1 MYQVT
6 TKLEINVLQNKKN
19 IFQSEKIDS
28 FLLDIIE
35 NKMLC
40 IYAQIIN
47 VSLILV

>member
-1 MYQVT
+1 MHQVT
-6 TKLEINVLQNKKN
+6 TYLEIVLQNKN
-19 IFQSEKIDS
+19 IFQSEKIES
-28 FLLDIIE
+28 SLLDIIE

>member
-6 TKLEINVLQNKKN
+6 TKLEISVLQNKEN
-19 IFQSEKIDS
+19 MFQSEKIES
-28 FLLDIIE
+28 SLLDIIE